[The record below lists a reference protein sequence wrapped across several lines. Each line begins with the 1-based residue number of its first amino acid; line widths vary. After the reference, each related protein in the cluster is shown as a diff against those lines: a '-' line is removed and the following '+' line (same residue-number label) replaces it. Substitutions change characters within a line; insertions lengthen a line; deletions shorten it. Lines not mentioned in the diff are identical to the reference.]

1 MYTKAISS
9 VLLGVQACL
18 VRVEADVSKGIP
30 YFAMTGV
37 LSTEVREAGERIRTA
52 IRNVGYALSSVRVII
67 NIAPAGVRKAGTNLD
82 LPMALAILAG
92 MGHVP
97 RERLEEFLIMGELG
111 LDGSINPIS
120 GVLPAVIKAREKGI
134 TSCIVPAGNYAEANI
149 ITNMKVHPAENLKD
163 ALYVISHGVSP
174 TIMGKKKTCSTG
186 KITINRTDFSD
197 IKGQYAAKRATM
209 IAAAGRHNLLYIGPP
224 GSGKSMLA
232 ERTPGILPPISEEES
247 IEISGIYSA
256 AGLLGPNGGLMEERP
271 FRNPHH
277 TISKAGLL
285 GGGRY
290 PRPGEITLSHGGVL
304 FLDELPLFSSEVI
317 EGLRIPLEQKKL
329 KIVRNGQALEFPADF
344 VLFAAM
350 NPCKCGYF
358 PDRNHCCCTELE
370 ISRYMGKISRPLLD
384 RFDMTIRVDRPR
396 YEQLTKNT
404 MENLDTATMREAVL
418 RAADIQKERY
428 KGTKIHSNADLSARN
443 VKKYCKI
450 DDAGEDFLKNIY
462 DSCHMSARGYHK
474 LLKTARTIA
483 DLEGREEITM
493 AHLSEAV
500 AYRSIDA
507 RQEGEN

>member
-52 IRNVGYALSSVRVII
+52 IRNVGYTLSSVRVII
-67 NIAPAGVRKAGTNLD
+67 NVAPAGVRKAGTNLD
-82 LPMALAILAG
+82 LPMALTILAG
-92 MGHVP
+92 MGHIP

-134 TSCIVPAGNYAEANI
+134 TSCIVPAGNYTEANI
-149 ITNMKVHPAENLKD
+149 ITNMKVYAAENLCD
-163 ALYVISHGVSP
+163 ALYVLNHDIPPIISE
-174 TIMGKKKTCSTG
+174 KKKTD
-186 KITINRTDFSD
+186 KRIVNQTDFSD

-256 AGLLGPNGGLMEERP
+256 AGLFGQDGGLMEERP

-290 PRPGEITLSHGGVL
+290 PKPGEITLSHGGVL
-304 FLDELPLFSSEVI
+304 FLDELPLFSTEVI
-317 EGLRIPLEQKKL
+317 ESLRIPLEQKKL

-358 PDRNHCCCTELE
+358 PDRNRCCCTELE

-404 MENLDTATMREAVL
+404 MENLDTATMRDAVL

-450 DDAGEDFLKNIY
+450 DDEGEDFLKKIY

-483 DLEGREEITM
+483 DLEEMEEITM
-493 AHLSEAV
+493 THLSEAV

-507 RQEGEN
+507 RREGEN